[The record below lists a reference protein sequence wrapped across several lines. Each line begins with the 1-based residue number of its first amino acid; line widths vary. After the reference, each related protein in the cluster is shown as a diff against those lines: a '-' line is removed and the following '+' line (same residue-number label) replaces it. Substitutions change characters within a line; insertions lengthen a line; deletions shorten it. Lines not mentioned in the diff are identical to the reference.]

1 MEESDEY
8 SGYITMFDDDI
19 LLTQTNW
26 DYLLSKKVPLD
37 NWKELENNKI
47 NIHANTSKDE
57 MLDQFE
63 KEICAVKLMIEESL
77 GLHNSITLEEVSELW
92 FGRNGVVCKSFVQQ
106 NAPILSDYDNFTS
119 FIENFF
125 LLTRSS
131 SSASSLLLN
140 KEANSFL
147 ILIWLKE
154 ACHMTIA

>member
-77 GLHNSITLEEVSELW
+77 GLHNSITLEEVSEL
-92 FGRNGVVCKSFVQQ
+92 
-106 NAPILSDYDNFTS
+106 
-119 FIENFF
+119 
-125 LLTRSS
+125 
-131 SSASSLLLN
+131 
-140 KEANSFL
+140 
-147 ILIWLKE
+147 
-154 ACHMTIA
+154 